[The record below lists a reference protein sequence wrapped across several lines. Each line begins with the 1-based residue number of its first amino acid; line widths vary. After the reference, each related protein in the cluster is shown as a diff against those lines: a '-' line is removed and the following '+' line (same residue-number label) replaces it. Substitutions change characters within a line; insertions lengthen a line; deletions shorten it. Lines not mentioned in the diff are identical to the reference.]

1 LQQQNQSGKL
11 ANNVYG
17 FRPSARDNIVRWLG
31 DVKVN
36 EPIDWSSGWTTLS
49 GVVPNIAEIEHH
61 GVFKK
66 CFLTTRVLRV
76 EVECNKTIC
85 DFVLALKPGIDLN
98 DLSADLN
105 QNSIEKPF
113 SIVQDMI
120 DKAWEGR

>member
-1 LQQQNQSGKL
+1 M
-11 ANNVYG
+11 
-17 FRPSARDNIVRWLG
+17 
-31 DVKVN
+31 N

-105 QNSIEKPF
+105 QNCIEGPF
-113 SIVQDMI
+113 SSVQNMI
-120 DKAWEGR
+120 DNAWEGRSLRLFV